1 MKEAERNLHSC
12 HASEGHV
19 TSIGHNLKW
28 NQFDISAKGRS
39 VKHCKI
45 KETVEELKPT
55 LNNNVSSEQFY
66 LNKFAFFICK
76 FISASV
82 TVIIN

>member
-1 MKEAERNLHSC
+1 MTEAEKNFKSC
-12 HASEGHV
+12 HVSADHV
-19 TSIGHNLKW
+19 TSAGHNLKW
-28 NQFDISAKGRS
+28 DQFDISAKGRS